1 MQPIQIISEMRT
13 SPLSLALALLSC
25 MRECRADESKKTVL
39 ITGGAG
45 FIGHHVIEVK
55 TIQIKPA
62 LFVKYGQTSNLV
74 LCRVFSTR
82 LTGM

>member
-13 SPLSLALALLSC
+13 SALSLALALLC

-62 LFVKYGQTSNLV
+62 LFVKYGQTTNLV